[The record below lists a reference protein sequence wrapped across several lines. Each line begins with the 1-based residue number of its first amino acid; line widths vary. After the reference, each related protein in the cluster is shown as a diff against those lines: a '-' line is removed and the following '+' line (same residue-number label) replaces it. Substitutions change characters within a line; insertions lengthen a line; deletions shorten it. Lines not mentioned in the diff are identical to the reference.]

1 MSNNTRINIKIDS
14 NTKDLLQQKAKELNT
29 SMTEI
34 IKDGIYQT
42 IEEDNT
48 QRQRMTIMVQ
58 NQELFERL
66 FKKIRNGSLDEVE
79 KIAEEIWKGEKAA
92 WQI

>member
-1 MSNNTRINIKIDS
+1 MSNNIRINFKIDT
-14 NTKDLLQQKAKELNT
+14 NTKDLLQQKANELNT

-34 IKDGIYQT
+34 IRDGIHRA

-48 QRQRMTIMVQ
+48 LRQRMTIMVQ
-58 NQELFERL
+58 NQELFESL
-66 FKKIRNGSLDEVE
+66 FIAFVFGSLNEA
-79 KIAEEIWKGEKAA
+79 KNIAKEIWKGEQAA

>member
-1 MSNNTRINIKIDS
+1 MSNNIRINFKIDT
-14 NTKDLLQQKAKELNT
+14 NTKNLLQQKANELNT

-34 IKDGIYQT
+34 IRDGIHRA

-48 QRQRMTIMVQ
+48 LRQRMTIMVQ